1 MAPNFPRSRIDPAVA
16 QGSQE
21 ESGLVRKAFR
31 HAKQGDTEA
40 LHFLYVRYAAE
51 VLDCLRGQI
60 GGGPEAEDLAQKVFS
75 ELGTL
80 IADYE
85 LGSEPFLAWLAEA
98 ALGQREA
105 ASRAAP
111 SPR

>member
-1 MAPNFPRSRIDPAVA
+1 MAPSFPRSRIDPAVA
-16 QGSQE
+16 QEGGE
-21 ESGLVRKAFR
+21 RLVRKAIR

-51 VLDCLRGQI
+51 VLDCMRGQI
-60 GGGPEAEDLAQKVFS
+60 GGGRETEDLAEKVFS
-75 ELGTL
+75 ELSTL
-80 IADYE
+80 RAGYE
-85 LGSEPFLAWLAEA
+85 LGSEPFLVWSAEA

-105 ASRAAP
+105 AFRAAP

>member
-1 MAPNFPRSRIDPAVA
+1 MAPSFPRSRIDPAVA
-16 QGSQE
+16 RGSQG
-21 ESGLVRKAFR
+21 ESGLVRKAIL
-31 HAKQGDTEA
+31 HAKQGDIEA

-60 GGGPEAEDLAQKVFS
+60 GGGREAEDLAEKVFI
-75 ELGTL
+75 ELSTL

-85 LGSEPFLAWLAEA
+85 LDREPFLAWLAEA